1 MSLSRTFPPA
11 LRSGLVLAT
20 GAVLIV
26 APLALGLSNAAAA
39 TGLAVGV
46 IAVALGLAGTAD
58 TGRGTM
64 PLSAQS
70 SYDAGLGIG
79 LLLAGLA
86 FGLAGQPASLAFF
99 AAMGAAVLAITATTR
114 YALQA
119 QQTNFP

>member
-1 MSLSRTFPPA
+1 MSVSRTFTPA
-11 LRSGLVLAT
+11 LRSGLVLAS

-58 TGRGTM
+58 TGRGTL
-64 PLSAQS
+64 PASAQS

-79 LLLAGLA
+79 LLLAGVA

-99 AAMGAAVLAITATTR
+99 AAVGVATLAITATTR
-114 YALQA
+114 YTLQA
-119 QQTNFP
+119 Q